1 MFEGLKKKLG
11 GITKKLGKSVE
22 SASMTTEV
30 EADAPLLKAPAVP
43 DTPEPVGVPETEA
56 AVPAPVPAPSFSVP
70 LPSPATETSVSFPT
84 EEPAAD
90 AKKPGFFGKL
100 KTLVVEREFVL
111 SEKDIDETLFELQ
124 MVLLES
130 DVAFPVA
137 EAITDHMKK
146 ELVGTHR
153 KIRESSEEVVTN
165 ALRHAIEEVL
175 GDGFD
180 LAGYIKAHD
189 KPVKILFT
197 GVNGTGKTTSVAKI
211 AFYLQSQG
219 LSVVVG
225 AGDTFRAGA
234 IEQIRVHCDRLGIK
248 LIAHQEGA
256 DPSAVI
262 YDTVEYAKA
271 HNIDVVLAD
280 SAGRFHNRVNLMNQ
294 LEKIKR
300 VMKPDLVFYVDE
312 AVAGNDAVIRAEEF
326 EKTVSTNGVI
336 LTKVDMDPKG
346 GAAISIAYTIG
357 KPLVFLGV
365 GQEYADMKPFTPAL
379 IIDEIFGDE
388 E

>member
-11 GITKKLGKSVE
+11 GITKKLSKSVE
-22 SASMTTEV
+22 STSVTTEV
-30 EADAPLLKAPAVP
+30 EADAPLLEAPAVP
-43 DTPEPVGVPETEA
+43 DTPKLAGMPEAEA
-56 AVPAPVPAPSFSVP
+56 AVLAPVPASSSPVLS
-70 LPSPATETSVSFPT
+70 PSPAAETSVSLPA
-84 EEPAAD
+84 EKPAAD

-124 MVLLES
+124 TVLLES

-153 KIRESSEEVVTN
+153 KIRESPEKIVTN

-180 LAGYIKAHD
+180 LVGYIKAHD

-211 AFYLQSQG
+211 AYYLRSLG

-256 DPSAVI
+256 DPSAVL

-280 SAGRFHNRVNLMNQ
+280 SAGRFHN
-294 LEKIKR
+294 
-300 VMKPDLVFYVDE
+300 
-312 AVAGNDAVIRAEEF
+312 
-326 EKTVSTNGVI
+326 
-336 LTKVDMDPKG
+336 
-346 GAAISIAYTIG
+346 
-357 KPLVFLGV
+357 
-365 GQEYADMKPFTPAL
+365 
-379 IIDEIFGDE
+379 
-388 E
+388 